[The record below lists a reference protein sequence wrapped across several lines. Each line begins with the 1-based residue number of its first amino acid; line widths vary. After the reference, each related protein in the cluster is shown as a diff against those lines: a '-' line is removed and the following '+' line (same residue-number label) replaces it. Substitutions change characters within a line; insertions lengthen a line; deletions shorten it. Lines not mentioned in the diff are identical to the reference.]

1 MQVTRRKFI
10 DHVLSREDRDA
21 ISSAIHRVELSTS
34 GEIKVVVRER
44 RHLGEK
50 RLTLERIAIRE
61 FHHLKLSKTKDR
73 TGILFFLLLSERK
86 FHIIADEGIHRKVPE
101 GTWDR
106 VAISMGEDFKK
117 RKYREGIVQG
127 IDLVGRILSEEFPR
141 STGDQNEVSDN
152 VVVE

>member
-10 DHVLSREDRDA
+10 DHVLSAEDRDA

-50 RLTLERIAIRE
+50 RLPLEKMAIRE

-73 TGILFFLLLSERK
+73 TGVLFFLLLSERK
-86 FHIIADEGIHRKVPE
+86 FHIIADEGIHRRVPE

-106 VAISMGEDFKK
+106 VADSMRAEFKK
-117 RKYREGIVQG
+117 GKYREGIVHG
-127 IDLVGRILSEEFPR
+127 IELVGKILADAFPKR
-141 STGDQNEVSDN
+141 ADDRNEISDK

>member
-1 MQVTRRKFI
+1 MRVAKRHFI
-10 DHVLSREDRDA
+10 NSVLSTEDRDA
-21 ISSAIHRVELSTS
+21 ISNAIQRAEQFTS

-44 RHLGEK
+44 RHLAEK
-50 RLTLERIAIRE
+50 RRSLEQLALRE

-101 GTWDR
+101 GTWER
-106 VAISMGEDFKK
+106 VAGSMSAEFRSG
-117 RKYREGIVQG
+117 KYRDGIVHG
-127 IDLVGRILSEEFPR
+127 VESVGKILSGAFPK
-141 STGDQNEVSDN
+141 SAGDRNEISDN

>member
-1 MQVTRRKFI
+1 MQMRKKKFI
-10 DHVLSREDRDA
+10 DHVLSRDDRDA
-21 ISSAIHRVELSTS
+21 ISSAIHRVELFTS

-50 RLTLERIAIRE
+50 RLTLERMAIRE

-86 FHIIADEGIHRKVPE
+86 FHILADEGIHRKVSE
-101 GTWDR
+101 GTWER
-106 VAISMGEDFKK
+106 VADSMSGEFKEG
-117 RKYREGIVQG
+117 KYREGILHG
-127 IDLVGRILSEEFPR
+127 IELVGKILSEAFPK
-141 STGDQNEVSDN
+141 STGDRNEISDS